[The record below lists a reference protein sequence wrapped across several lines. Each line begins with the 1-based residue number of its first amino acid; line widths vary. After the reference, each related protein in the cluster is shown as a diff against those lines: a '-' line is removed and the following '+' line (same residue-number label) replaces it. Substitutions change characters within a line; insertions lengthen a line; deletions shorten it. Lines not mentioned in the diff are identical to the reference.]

1 MRASAHILDK
11 RDPTRRVCIFLDFGS
26 ASSHDVEEYCATVLE
41 QLKASIFP
49 LPFIIRTKTMPK
61 NLTLEDLENIP
72 VIRLNSIK
80 DITTIDTSVLT
91 DKHVM
96 FIEVDTSQ
104 ITNKAQMA
112 TYLGDIAKDLQAVLQ
127 PANVVILPEG
137 AIKFSLGLLE

>member
-1 MRASAHILDK
+1 
-11 RDPTRRVCIFLDFGS
+11 
-26 ASSHDVEEYCATVLE
+26 
-41 QLKASIFP
+41 
-49 LPFIIRTKTMPK
+49 MPK